1 MGSHGVILLNL
12 NLQHKEKKR
21 KWQKTD
27 IVKSINAVMCYMVEF
42 IGANRV
48 TWKTKKKDVIPGV
61 RFGSNVIL

>member
-1 MGSHGVILLNL
+1 
-12 NLQHKEKKR
+12 LQHKEKKR